1 MRTFLGML
9 SLCFTQALK
18 PDYAAVWTALSS
30 MIILDWYN
38 YLVMS
43 NLKKSDILLHDK
55 WRWFKCFLFY
65 QYYKIVIKKNQ
76 LKKQKAVGR

>member
-1 MRTFLGML
+1 MGTFLGML

-18 PDYAAVWTALSS
+18 PDYAAVGTALSS

-43 NLKKSDILLHDK
+43 NLKKSDIYFMTNGGGSSVFFFTSTIKLL
-55 WRWFKCFLFY
+55 
-65 QYYKIVIKKNQ
+65 
-76 LKKQKAVGR
+76 